1 MVWINSV
8 DETACENWVRVES
21 LYDQSPILCPRNG
34 TNCIEQDEMASNDGF
49 HCIMLNKSRLSVEF
63 NLSEFMKFSDL
74 FICDQ

>member
-1 MVWINSV
+1 MVWINSE
-8 DETACENWVRVES
+8 DETVCENLVRVES

-34 TNCIEQDEMASNDGF
+34 TNCVEQDDIANDGF

-74 FICDQ
+74 LICSK